1 MRRLYVPFLLAA
13 AIAMPAVAQNQSA
26 LQAKAKITLEAARQT
41 ALAKAPGTIKS
52 EELEK
57 ENGKLIY
64 SFDIGTPD
72 GTHEV
77 AVDAITGAVVADSVE
92 SAADEAKEAAKDK
105 KESKKAHHNHNKR
118 QQQDEQ

>member
-1 MRRLYVPFLLAA
+1 MRRLYVSFLLAA
-13 AIAMPAVAQNQSA
+13 AIAMPAVAQNQAA

-41 ALAKAPGTIKS
+41 ALAKEPGTVKS

-64 SFDIGTPD
+64 SFDISTPN

-77 AVDAITGAVVADSVE
+77 AVDAITGTVVADSVE

-105 KESKKAHHNHNKR
+105 KDGKKAHHKHDEKH
-118 QQQDEQ
+118 QQDEQ

>member
-1 MRRLYVPFLLAA
+1 MRRIYVSFIFAA
-13 AIAMPAVAQNQSA
+13 SIAMPAVAQNQAA

-41 ALAKAPGTIKS
+41 ALAKEPGTVKS

-64 SFDIGTPD
+64 SFDISTPN

-77 AVDAITGAVVADSVE
+77 AGDAITRTGVADSLG
-92 SAADEAKEAAKDK
+92 SAADEAKGADKYKKDG
-105 KESKKAHHNHNKR
+105 KKAHHKHDEKH
-118 QQQDEQ
+118 QQDEQ